1 MFDAQKRS
9 ERGIFLY
16 VKSEKNV
23 DRGPALCETHGYSAG
38 WGYLGTV
45 CKGSPLPSWQV
56 CGPGMA
62 RDRWVN

>member
-38 WGYLGTV
+38 WGYLWDG
-45 CKGSPLPSWQV
+45 L
-56 CGPGMA
+56 
-62 RDRWVN
+62 